1 MEFSNLMIL
10 ILVIAIIKV
19 IAVYSV
25 GRSHGGKLQLH
36 FPKLN
41 EWVIIIVIVAIIGGI
56 GGYVGREMFKTDI
69 ENMGL

>member
-1 MEFSNLMIL
+1 MDFSNLMIL

-25 GRSHGGKLQLH
+25 GRSHGSRLQLQ
-36 FPKLN
+36 FPNLL
-41 EWVIIIVIVAIIGGI
+41 EWVIIIVILAIVGGV

-69 ENMGL
+69 QNMGI

>member
-1 MEFSNLMIL
+1 MDFSKLMIL
-10 ILVIAIIKV
+10 ILVIAIVKV

-25 GRSHGGKLQLH
+25 GRSHGGKLQFH
-36 FPKLN
+36 FPNLQ

-69 ENMGL
+69 ENMGI